1 MKEKWELYHDTVI
14 SFGDGGIDVRNAPKA
29 NERAKLIAAA
39 PALLE
44 ALELMTDVYCK
55 RLSEGGWNP
64 DLDPEVIKSR
74 AAIAA
79 AKGE

>member
-14 SFGDGGIDVRNAPKA
+14 SFGDGGIDVRKVPNAKA
-29 NERAKLIAAA
+29 RAKLIAAA
-39 PALLE
+39 PQLLE
-44 ALELMTDVYCK
+44 ALEAALKTAEFENHPFRSWHEK
-55 RLSEGGWNP
+55 A
-64 DLDPEVIKSR
+64 R